1 MISTTELYKERGAG
15 REDGKERKN
24 RKQKKVTDPP
34 CSVISIDDAHCV
46 ERYHTAVHMCRER
59 YYPSTV
65 TKRRRTK
72 TVREELEKGGKR
84 RKYWQREEN
93 EMENRW
99 IEEEK
104 KRRR

>member
-15 REDGKERKN
+15 REDGNERKN

-46 ERYHTAVHMCRER
+46 VRYHTAVYMCRER

-65 TKRRRTK
+65 TIRRRTK
-72 TVREELEKGGKR
+72 TVREELEKGGK
-84 RKYWQREEN
+84 
-93 EMENRW
+93 
-99 IEEEK
+99 
-104 KRRR
+104 